1 MVEEKDPINSED
13 IARCDRNVKRF
24 FLFIIVGYIV
34 FYGLVVGITYLLT
47 S

>member
-1 MVEEKDPINSED
+1 MVDDNDLISSED

-24 FLFIIVGYIV
+24 LLFIIIGYIV
-34 FYGLVVGITYLLT
+34 FYGLVVGITYLVA